1 MPLAIKRALRFAMDD
16 LSRRLCLWLGKSVIK
31 RQPPGMLVVVVA
43 VVVVPAGRLT
53 REQGELRSG
62 KVRSV
67 PRVDRREQVRP
78 ATRSRLEVPVLLL
91 MLFLLTSTSKHCQ
104 LIIA

>member
-16 LSRRLCLWLGKSVIK
+16 LSQRLCLWLGKSVIK
-31 RQPPGMLVVVVA
+31 RQPRGMLLVVVA

-62 KVRSV
+62 KVGRYPALTGASKYV
-67 PRVDRREQVRP
+67 PLLGAV
-78 ATRSRLEVPVLLL
+78 SR
-91 MLFLLTSTSKHCQ
+91 FQSCY
-104 LIIA
+104 